1 MAEDESIRTSWI
13 LIYLLL
19 VFGLGVAAVQGV
31 GGTIMGTVVP
41 ALL

>member
-1 MAEDESIRTSWI
+1 MADEESIRTSWI

-19 VFGLGVAAVQGV
+19 VLGLGFAAVRGV
-31 GGTIMGTVVP
+31 GGSIMGTVVP